1 MAGEIPVFILKQKT
15 TQVVA
20 IKNSKQKFN
29 MSAVQTKSI
38 VLAERPEWLQVVQQQ
53 VTSLRFG
60 VVQIVIHDSQVKQ
73 IEKTERV
80 RLDKPSS
87 PSL

>member
-1 MAGEIPVFILKQKT
+1 M
-15 TQVVA
+15 
-20 IKNSKQKFN
+20 N
-29 MSAVQTKSI
+29 AVQTKSI

-87 PSL
+87 PGL

>member
-1 MAGEIPVFILKQKT
+1 
-15 TQVVA
+15 
-20 IKNSKQKFN
+20 
-29 MSAVQTKSI
+29 MSAVPTKSI

-87 PSL
+87 PGL

>member
-1 MAGEIPVFILKQKT
+1 
-15 TQVVA
+15 
-20 IKNSKQKFN
+20 
-29 MSAVQTKSI
+29 MSAVQPKST

-87 PSL
+87 PGL

>member
-87 PSL
+87 PGL

>member
-1 MAGEIPVFILKQKT
+1 
-15 TQVVA
+15 
-20 IKNSKQKFN
+20 
-29 MSAVQTKSI
+29 MSAVQSKSI
-38 VLAERPEWLQVVQQQ
+38 VSVERPEWLQVVQQQ

-80 RLDKPSS
+80 RLDKPSN
-87 PSL
+87 PGL

>member
-1 MAGEIPVFILKQKT
+1 
-15 TQVVA
+15 
-20 IKNSKQKFN
+20 
-29 MSAVQTKSI
+29 MSAVPTKSI

-80 RLDKPSS
+80 RLDKPSN
-87 PSL
+87 PGL

>member
-1 MAGEIPVFILKQKT
+1 
-15 TQVVA
+15 
-20 IKNSKQKFN
+20 
-29 MSAVQTKSI
+29 MSAVPTKSI

-60 VVQIVIHDSQVKQ
+60 GVQIVIHDSQVKQ

-87 PSL
+87 PGL